1 MTGSIDRVDLEK
13 RTRSTLH
20 NMADVFANAPGARP
34 LSVVGCMVVAAF
46 LDFISIGLL
55 LPLMGHVASGGVSNS
70 SRLGTMSSGFFE
82 WLAFTP
88 SAGQLLLGVA
98 TALVLKALITL
109 GAMTFV
115 AYSIAEVATLFRR
128 QLLTRMMSARWTFFT
143 EHHPATLSQAISS
156 DSGSAAEAYRHAA
169 LAVTETIKI
178 AIALLIA
185 WLVSGAFFLILLAA
199 ITFIAI
205 GLYRLVTIR
214 NRTFKTQWSMSSDLG
229 VSAQDTFANFK
240 VLKGMARQRPMMDRL
255 SLAIDNIR
263 TTLVRTHVTRFAIVS
278 IQEIVVSILICGG
291 FYLGLVHF
299 HRTLPEMIVLAIMF
313 IMMAGAMRAL
323 QYSIDSFRDTFDSF
337 NRCRELTV
345 KAANLAEDESGTAVP
360 SLEKECS
367 FEEVSFSYANTK
379 VLEGVNLTIPAASI
393 TVLTGSSGA
402 GKTTTIDLLA
412 GFHRPQSGKILV
424 DGITLEDISLSSW
437 RSLIGYVPQELVLL
451 DSSIL
456 ENVTLGDPA
465 ITAQDVWDALA
476 LAGLAE
482 FVRSLPDGLESK
494 VGTMGFKL
502 SGGQRQ
508 RLSLARALVLR
519 PKLIILDEVTS
530 ALDAETE
537 AAICDNIVGLSGV
550 HTIIAIT
557 HRPRWLAIAGR
568 VYRFEKGQVIE
579 QSVTDSEFAVTLGQ

>member
-1 MTGSIDRVDLEK
+1 
-13 RTRSTLH
+13 
-20 NMADVFANAPGARP
+20 MADVFANAPGTRP
-34 LSVVGCMVVAAF
+34 LSVVSCMVVAAC
-46 LDFISIGLL
+46 LDLVSVGLL
-55 LPLMGHVASGGVSNS
+55 LPLMGRVVDGDAPNS
-70 SRLGTMSSGFFE
+70 SRLSSMSSGFFE
-82 WLAFTP
+82 WLGFMP

-98 TALVLKALITL
+98 AALVLKALISL
-109 GAMTFV
+109 GAMAFV

-169 LAVTETIKI
+169 LAATETIKI

-199 ITFIAI
+199 ISFVAI

-229 VSAQDTFANFK
+229 VSAQETFANFK

-255 SLAIDNIR
+255 GLAIDNIR
-263 TTLVRTHVTRFAIVS
+263 TTLVRTHVTRFAIIS
-278 IQEIVVSILICGG
+278 IQDIVVSILICGG

-299 HRTLPEMIVLAIMF
+299 QRTLPEMIVLAIMF

-323 QYSIDSFRDTFDSF
+323 QYAMDSFRDTFESF
-337 NRCRELTV
+337 ARCRELTA
-345 KAANLAEDESGTAVP
+345 KAANFAEEDLGTAAP
-360 SLEKECS
+360 RLDRECV
-367 FEEVSFSYANTK
+367 FENVCFSYGNTR
-379 VLEGVNLTIPAASI
+379 VLDGVNLTIPAASI
-393 TVLTGSSGA
+393 TVFTGPSGA
-402 GKTTTIDLLA
+402 GKTTAIDLLA
-412 GFHRPQSGKILV
+412 GFHRPQDGRIVV
-424 DGITLEDISLSSW
+424 DGTPLQDIALDKW
-437 RSLIGYVPQELVLL
+437 RARIGYVPQELVLV

-456 ENVTLGDPA
+456 ENVSLGDPA
-465 ITAQDVWDALA
+465 ITEQEVWEALR
-476 LAGLAE
+476 LAGIAE
-482 FVRSLPDGLESK
+482 FVRTLPDGLDSK
-494 VGTMGFKL
+494 VGTMGLKL

-519 PKLIILDEVTS
+519 PELIILDEVTS

-537 AAICDNIVGLSGV
+537 AAICDNIVGLSGA

-557 HRPRWLAIAGR
+557 HRPRWLAIAHR
-568 VYRFEKGQVIE
+568 AYLFEKGKVRE
-579 QSVTDSEFAVTLGQ
+579 QPIAD